1 MDILIEH
8 HHFNGHL
15 LKLYSSAADFHE
27 LLNEPGTKLKPKYY
41 MGSWPNLIIS
51 CWATSSV
58 S

>member
-8 HHFNGHL
+8 HHFNGHP
-15 LKLYSSAADFHE
+15 AADFHE
-27 LLNEPGTKLKPKYY
+27 LLNEPGTELKPKYY